1 MGIPMYGDG
10 DEDRE
15 NGDDHK
21 KPPAESP
28 NTLVTENG
36 RPLHCA
42 FCRRPGHVVT
52 VCPYARHYNRAAAA
66 VETERRRRFHSMAL
80 ACWLSEGYMGR
91 GATNSLAQ
99 APSRQDENE
108 PNGHNSSSRQ

>member
-21 KPPAESP
+21 KPPAESL

-36 RPLHCA
+36 RVIHP
-42 FCRRPGHVVT
+42 RST
-52 VCPYARHYNRAAAA
+52 
-66 VETERRRRFHSMAL
+66 
-80 ACWLSEGYMGR
+80 
-91 GATNSLAQ
+91 
-99 APSRQDENE
+99 
-108 PNGHNSSSRQ
+108 SSRVASLTSPYSLCTVLFVVELDTS